1 MNLKKTNEPKKDVG
15 YGGTIGY
22 SEKKKLSIISKV
34 IIFL

>member
-22 SEKKKLSIISKV
+22 SEKKNYL
-34 IIFL
+34 